1 VFEGAATRYDAW
13 YATARGQRV
22 AAAERALIEWAL
34 ASFAGARSILDVGCG
49 TGHFTAWLRRRPVGV
64 IGLDRSPAML
74 AELRGRHAEI
84 PVVVGDAGSL
94 PVRSGAV
101 DVALLVTALEFV
113 ERPDAALDEAVRV
126 ARRGLAL
133 VVLNRWSLGGLS
145 RRIGPQARRPL
156 LGSARDASL
165 VTLTRAVRVAAG
177 ERLRAVRWAS
187 TLFPD
192 GFWAARW
199 PVPLG
204 DVIGMAVVL
213 SRPDRCGSADS
224 SGRDLGAWSCSWP
237 SPGA

>member
-1 VFEGAATRYDAW
+1 VSWAIFERAAGRYEAW
-13 YATARGQRV
+13 YATARGRRV
-22 AAAERALIEWAL
+22 DEAERALLGWLL
-34 ASFAGARSILDVGCG
+34 ASFTGARSALDVGCG
-49 TGHFTAWLRRRPVGV
+49 TGHFAAWLRRRSVDV

-74 AELRGRHAEI
+74 AELRRRLAGI
-84 PVVVGDAGSL
+84 PAVVGDAGCL

-113 ERPDAALDEAVRV
+113 ERPDAALSEAVRV
-126 ARRGLAL
+126 ARQGLAL

-145 RRIGPQARRPL
+145 RRIGPQARRPI

-165 VTLTRAVRVAAG
+165 VALRRAVQAAAG
-177 ERLRAVRWAS
+177 ERLRSLRWAS
-187 TLFPD
+187 SLFPD

-213 SRPDRCGSADS
+213 SPPGSM
-224 SGRDLGAWSCSWP
+224 P
-237 SPGA
+237 QP